1 MRLMTHY
8 ACLATALVLVV
19 SCGKEK
25 QDLPTALGGGSTE
38 CGTSGARLQAT
49 FDGASWCANASLFA
63 AFADI
68 LTVNG
73 ITTMGSTL
81 TMELDS
87 LGVGTYAMSAESNRL
102 LFTTNLGL
110 AYNSS
115 DAEPA
120 TLNITSH
127 DAATRRIQ
135 GNFSGNLSPVLGGG
149 DKAIAGSFDLFYV
162 E

>member
-1 MRLMTHY
+1 MRHNTHFASLAL
-8 ACLATALVLVV
+8 ACILFA
-19 SCGKEK
+19 SCGKDK
-25 QDLPTALGGGSTE
+25 DDIPTPLGGGSTE

-63 AFADI
+63 ALADI

-73 ITTMGSTL
+73 ITSMGSTL

-110 AYNSS
+110 AYNTT
-115 DAEPA
+115 DEQPA

-127 DAATRRIQ
+127 NVATRRVQ
-135 GNFSGNLSPVLGGG
+135 GNFSGNLSAVLGGA
-149 DKAIAGSFDLFYV
+149 DKAISGSFDLFYV
-162 E
+162 D